1 MRLRRRALS
10 ARPEVALPWGEIL
23 YRASL
28 ILAAFVLV
36 FAIFNSLYQISIGLP
51 MIPLAPLV
59 IAVSIWLVGL
69 FCRQVSMW

>member
-1 MRLRRRALS
+1 M
-10 ARPEVALPWGEIL
+10 PWGEIL

-36 FAIFNSLYQISIGLP
+36 FAIINSLYQISIDLP

-59 IAVSIWLVGL
+59 IAIAIWLVGL
-69 FCRQVSMW
+69 FCRHVPTW